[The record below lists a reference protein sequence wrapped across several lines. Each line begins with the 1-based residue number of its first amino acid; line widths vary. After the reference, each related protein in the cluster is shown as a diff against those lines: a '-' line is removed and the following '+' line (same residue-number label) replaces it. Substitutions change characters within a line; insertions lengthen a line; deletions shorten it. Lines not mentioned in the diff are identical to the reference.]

1 MFVKNTSITEKLEDH
16 LNTSSDSNGTDE
28 SFDELLNEICPPQSL
43 EDIRIKQFRYSNLC
57 RKINTKK
64 KEFEEDKSSSMW
76 KSLYYTF
83 FNSQHMNTITLNEL
97 ELRCKFLFNMDK
109 YDKHYYPNDNKSKIE
124 PYTNIEKFIKYYLE
138 KKDDNYI
145 LNLLKK
151 KITGDNDDIA
161 LKQRSSSVDSNAQK
175 KKSRISIKD
184 LGHVEKKR
192 KTGNEVKR
200 HQGTIL
206 EMYNIKESNELV
218 ETISRI
224 QSEYKKN
231 KDKYMLENLNNILDN
246 KHSFQVEMNNLNMIF
261 NNNSKMKKSIKNFID
276 MSTYDSFFIANKNVD
291 LIEKYENQLE
301 PQNRLSQKV
310 NLICD
315 KVLSKLDPLYKINI

>member
-28 SFDELLNEICPPQSL
+28 SFDELLNEVCPPKSL
-43 EDIRIKQFRYSNLC
+43 EDIRLKQFRYSNLR
-57 RKINTKK
+57 RKINSKK

-83 FNSQHMNTITLNEL
+83 FNNQHMNTITLNEL

-109 YDKHYYPNDNKSKIE
+109 YDKHYYPNDIKSKIE
-124 PYTNIEKFIKYYLE
+124 PYTNIERFIKYYLE

-151 KITGDNDDIA
+151 KITGDEDIVV
-161 LKQRSSSVDSNAQK
+161 KQRSSSVKENIQR
-175 KKSRISIKD
+175 KKSRMSIKEMPNVD
-184 LGHVEKKR
+184 KRR
-192 KTGNEVKR
+192 KTGNEINR
-200 HQGTIL
+200 HEGTIL

-218 ETISRI
+218 ETIGRI
-224 QSEYKKN
+224 QADYKKN

-246 KHSFQVEMNNLNMIF
+246 KHSFQIEMNNLNMIF
-261 NNNSKMKKSIKNFID
+261 NNNSKMKNSIKNFID
-276 MSTYDSFFIANKNVD
+276 ITSNDAFFIANKNVD
-291 LIEKYENQLE
+291 LIAKYETQLE

-310 NLICD
+310 NLLCD